1 MSKERILTVLVP
13 IKDSDC
19 DSTVYGDLAALQT
32 AVPASASNVNVIY
45 KVKDGTYYRSYY
57 NGASYA
63 YKAVVDREF
72 PFLGE
77 PMEIYDFTY
86 DANRMGNAPTIS
98 AQNVMWYA
106 TKGTY
111 DEDVTLDDLWVQEC
125 HVIFNGENLYLKQ
138 IPTSGK
144 SNEDARYKY
153 DLDFVDESVVLERV
167 YLYDVVSPFITDK
180 PLSESATFS
189 FFGDIQDFANRINA
203 SLIRSGLSSLVRKY
217 VPYPH
222 DQNTNVPYLSYE
234 QWNSM
239 LVNPL
244 PLIGTMFYD
253 IAEMVNFRIFI
264 YLPLDGDYNR
274 YLQTYIFENDNGVYE
289 LHGYQCVIGTDKY
302 GDIQTSEEKLVSFDK
317 AYIKDALKEFHDT
330 FELQYYITKEKDGNG
345 DFTGDTLIVVGDCEY
360 DFADW
365 DSEEDDYVRD
375 NDGVPTTN
383 APFDYGVND
392 ELLSKEK
399 TNTTDKIVSRITGV
413 GSTENIPW
421 YYPNPTPDGWIRPVF
436 TRNGEPVQGVTVDYP
451 VDEGSTAAD
460 YARYE
465 KFLKNRVGVSIN
477 KGVLKDVIYESRFD
491 SIRTT
496 YVSVSGSAY
505 RDTVYQV
512 TYKIDTTDMLP
523 ATPSITIELDYNP
536 SLSACS
542 KIFAK
547 LTRGDV
553 TVGTYDSDSTYSE
566 PTAFQAMFMYQDG
579 KHKQNLAGGY
589 LYLLRIDYRIPYG
602 QSPEPYY
609 NHEGYFYEA
618 HTFDYPDTLPS
629 DYTDGQGR
637 THHYIAAPAY
647 IGENFYQ
654 YEDLLPYAIW
664 TESEEEVL
672 HALIVIHAL
681 VPIESGYSTNGDE
694 TTAVAPIDRIRGDW
708 YKDLATDD
716 IYECN
721 TSADNDPATGYPSE
735 PFTIDPT
742 MEPSA
747 WVNNFVNMSLRLW
760 SNDGWYIESNQ
771 IQLSD
776 YGLGWPSDDGGLSPL
791 ANTDI
796 FDKIEFQRVKWLTQK
811 QNLMPEVYIKTDGER
826 RFYNAK
832 NYWDADEESLVY
844 GTADTAIGEEQVGLN
859 QIRNNIFKE
868 NETDADSEHYEF
880 ENEYSQAFPHE
891 HIEDM
896 EDVKPTIKEQ
906 TNIVDGHVIR
916 IDVVESFA
924 YDLTDNDEIWE
935 ESKDGSVEGEYKH
948 PYFFAKLRPLGFNL
962 FDMALQEDMVLS
974 MTTGDCGACN
984 FKIGVDE
991 NSKKNPV
998 QLWEYDVYRGDD
1010 LLSENLLYEAG
1021 TLRRYV
1027 DLTGLY
1033 YDTPNGAVPIKSSE
1047 GILEGDEPLY
1057 FSSTNMFQMYNYT
1070 AEAVKNGFVGTM
1082 KQRGALHFEGD
1093 VVTDGRFIESQQ
1105 DTTEN
1110 YVWVALMKDTETYG
1124 KDAENYDVIMPSSR
1138 PNYKDPNLNQYIRPK
1153 SIEDVHTQIST
1164 PTIDEEKADKFVLT
1178 NIRLPQIYLRRAER
1192 ELSRELVKYMYE
1204 NNYHKFNFSIK
1215 FSRIYIDDN
1224 PDTDDN
1230 LNENS
1235 VLYVRYNGRT
1245 YRQYVK
1251 HYSYKMTHD
1260 SPLPEIS
1267 VDMDEELSVTKTI
1280 SQRWDELAKR
1290 NNSKAVSSFNSKI
1303 SKVQNRIERTTLKKD
1318 GTYMFSGN
1326 IILDGENTSLI
1337 EMARASKGEGGE
1349 GDGAD
1354 VEAITIQ
1361 EIDEICV

>member
-1 MSKERILTVLVP
+1 MSKERILTVLIP

-19 DSTVYGDLAALQT
+19 EATVYTDLAELAS
-32 AVPASASNVNVIY
+32 AVSPSASNINKIY
-45 KVKDGTYYRSYY
+45 KCKDGYYYRSYY
-57 NGASYA
+57 NGTAYA

-72 PFLGE
+72 PFLGQ

-189 FFGDIQDFANRINA
+189 FFGNIKSFADRINA
-203 SLIRSGLSSLVRKY
+203 SLIRSGLASLVRKY
-217 VPYPH
+217 VGYPQH
-222 DQNTNVPYLSYE
+222 PNTNVQYLSYE
-234 QWNSM
+234 QWNQ
-239 LVNPL
+239 LNVNGSA
-244 PLIGTMFYD
+244 LIGEPFTNQAQMLEFY
-253 IAEMVNFRIFI
+253 NTIF
-264 YLPLDGDYNR
+264 LALDGDYNR
-274 YLQTYIFENDNGVYE
+274 YLLTYIFENENGVFTI
-289 LHGYQCVIGTDKY
+289 HGYQCVIGKDKY
-302 GDIQTSEEKLVSFDK
+302 GEDSSSEEKLVSFDK

-330 FELQYYITKEKDGNG
+330 FELQYYITKKKDQYGN
-345 DFTGDTLIVVGDCEY
+345 FTGDTLIVVGDCEH

-365 DSEEDDYVRD
+365 DSEEGDYVRD
-375 NDGVPTTN
+375 DNGVPTTEN
-383 APFDYGVND
+383 PFDYGVED

-421 YYPNPTPDGWIRPVF
+421 HYPNPTPDGWIKPIF
-436 TRNGEPVQGVTVDYP
+436 TREGEPMQGVTVDYP
-451 VDEGSTAAD
+451 IDEGSTAED

-465 KFLKNRVGVSIN
+465 KFLKNRIGVSIN
-477 KGVLKDVIYESRFD
+477 RGAVKDVIFESDID

-496 YVSVSGSAY
+496 YVSVTPPY

-512 TYKIDTTDMLP
+512 TYKIDTTEMHP
-523 ATPSITIELDYNP
+523 AAPSITIELDYNP
-536 SLSACS
+536 LQSACG

-553 TVGTYDSDSTYSE
+553 TVGTYDSESTYSE
-566 PTAFQAMFMYQDG
+566 PTDFQAMFLYQDG

-589 LYLLRIDYRIPYG
+589 LYLLTIDYRIPHG
-602 QSPEPYY
+602 QTPEPYY
-609 NHEGYFYEA
+609 NHEGYRYA
-618 HTFDYPDTLPS
+618 AQTLDYPDELPA
-629 DYTDGQGR
+629 DYTDGQGK
-637 THHYIAAPAY
+637 THHYVASQAY

-654 YEDLLPYAIW
+654 YEDLLPYAVW
-664 TESEEEVL
+664 TEEISEVGPM
-672 HALIVIHAL
+672 L
-681 VPIESGYSTNGDE
+681 VFHLMIPTESGYSEEGDE
-694 TTAVAPIDRIRGDW
+694 TTAVAPIERRRGDW
-708 YKDLATDD
+708 YKDLASDEV
-716 IYECN
+716 YECN
-721 TSADNDPATGYPSE
+721 TSVENNPTTGSPLE
-735 PFTIDPT
+735 PFSIDPT
-742 MEPSA
+742 MSGSI
-747 WVNNFVNMSLRLW
+747 WVKNFVNMRLRLYA
-760 SNDGWYIESNQ
+760 NDGWYIGNDKIE
-771 IQLSD
+771 LED
-776 YGLGWPSDDGGLSPL
+776 CGLGWPSNDGGETPMSNLE
-791 ANTDI
+791 I
-796 FDKIEFQRVKWLTQK
+796 FDKIEFQRLKWLTPQ

-832 NYWDADEESLVY
+832 NYWDADNDRLIY
-844 GTADTAIGEEQVGLN
+844 GTADAAVGEEQVGT
-859 QIRNNIFKE
+859 QVRNNIFKE
-868 NETDADSEHYEF
+868 NETDADSAHYEF
-880 ENEYSQAFPHE
+880 ENEYSKEFPHE
-891 HIEDM
+891 HIEDF
-896 EDVKPTIKEQ
+896 DDIKPSIKEQ
-906 TNIVDGHVIR
+906 TNIVDGNVIR
-916 IDVVESFA
+916 IDVVEAFE

-935 ESKDGSVEGEYKH
+935 DSEDGSVQGEYKH
-948 PYFFAKLRPLGFNL
+948 PYFFAKLRPMGFNI

-974 MTTGDCGACN
+974 MTTGNCGACN

-998 QLWEYDVYRGDD
+998 QLWEYDVYRGED
-1010 LLSENLLYEAG
+1010 LLSANLLYEAG

-1027 DLTGLY
+1027 DLTNLY

-1047 GILEGDEPLY
+1047 GILVGAEPLNY
-1057 FSSTNMFQMYNYT
+1057 ATNTNMYKMYNYT

-1124 KDAENYDVIMPSSR
+1124 VIMPAAR
-1138 PNYKDPNLNQYIRPK
+1138 PNYDDHQLDVYIRPK
-1153 SIEDVHTQIST
+1153 SVADVHTEQST
-1164 PTIDEEKADKFVLT
+1164 ASEDEENADKFVLT
-1178 NIRLPQIYLRRAER
+1178 NIRMPQIYLRRAER
-1192 ELSRELVKYMYE
+1192 RLSRELVKYMHE
-1204 NNYHKFNFSIK
+1204 HNYQKFNFSIK
-1215 FSRIYIDDN
+1215 FSRIYIEDN
-1224 PDTDDN
+1224 PQTDDN

-1251 HYSYKMTHD
+1251 HYSYKMSHNE
-1260 SPLPEIS
+1260 PLPEIS
-1267 VDMDEELSVTKTI
+1267 VDMDEELSVSKTLM
-1280 SQRWDELAKR
+1280 QRWDEMSRRSGGRMA
-1290 NNSKAVSSFNSKI
+1290 SSLSSKI
-1303 SKVQNRIERTTLKKD
+1303 SRVQNRIEKTTLKKD

-1326 IILDGENTSLI
+1326 IIVDGENTSLI
-1337 EMARASKGEGGE
+1337 EMARASKGEGG
-1349 GDGAD
+1349 GGYGAD